1 MITPKKSLGQHF
13 LRDENVARK
22 IVRALH
28 LAPDDVVVE
37 IGPGTGML
45 TKHLTKAAGKVI
57 GIEVDRR
64 AAALLRDSLFVPIDI
79 IESDVL
85 KVDLVALATTYRQSL
100 RIVGNIPY
108 NITSGI
114 LFWLFENR
122 DAVRDAT
129 LMMQLEVAQRLIAKP
144 KTKAYGILS
153 VATQFHTRPE
163 LLFNV
168 SPNSF
173 YPKPAVDSA
182 IVRLNFSKELPPCDI
197 FLFTTV
203 VRATFGK
210 RRKTLRNGLRYMGL
224 TDEQLHALAFD
235 LRRRPEELSLREFIQ
250 LTSQLERFRPSF
262 AAP

>member
-1 MITPKKSLGQHF
+1 MITPRKSLGQHF
-13 LRDENVARK
+13 LRDDNIARK
-22 IVRALH
+22 IVHELH
-28 LAPDDVVVE
+28 LTANDVVVE
-37 IGPGTGML
+37 IGPGTGAL
-45 TKHLTKAAGKVI
+45 TKHLAKAARKVI
-57 GIEVDRR
+57 GIELDRR
-64 AAALLRDSLFVPIDI
+64 AAEVLQNMFSNAVDI

-85 KVDLVALATTYRQSL
+85 QVDLVALARTYRQPL

-122 DAVRDAT
+122 SAVRDAT

-163 LLFNV
+163 LLFKV
-168 SPNSF
+168 SRNSF
-173 YPKPAVDSA
+173 YPKPEVDSA
-182 IVRLNFSKELPPCDI
+182 IVRLDFRKELPPCNI
-197 FLFTTV
+197 PLFTAV

-224 TDEQLHALAFD
+224 TDEQLHAVPFD
-235 LRRRPEELSLREFIQ
+235 LRRRPEDLSLEEFIE
-250 LTSQLERFRPSF
+250 LTSQLERFQPSIVVS
-262 AAP
+262 